1 MAVPWSAERRPMPL
15 LGIVSISEIRSGAGR
30 GRSFEIGAV
39 YLCCRLTK
47 SQRGPKSRKTT
58 HSPKGAGQGKSQSPK
73 PKREKRRRKK
83 HTQQRN
89 MTKHIILRRSTR
101 AFHDESTSSSSLSD
115 SSSGM
120 ASSEDESTSSRVSA
134 TAGQTSA
141 DEAPPLSPDAD
152 VDGFFP

>member
-1 MAVPWSAERRPMPL
+1 
-15 LGIVSISEIRSGAGR
+15 
-30 GRSFEIGAV
+30 
-39 YLCCRLTK
+39 
-47 SQRGPKSRKTT
+47 
-58 HSPKGAGQGKSQSPK
+58 
-73 PKREKRRRKK
+73 
-83 HTQQRN
+83 

-115 SSSGM
+115 SSSDM

-134 TAGQTSA
+134 TGQTSV